1 MDERRIDR
9 IARGEAAAAPRRRV
23 LAGLAG
29 GALAAL
35 GLGRAASAD
44 RGATKEPGAA
54 KKPGAAAKHECH
66 KRCNET
72 TQPGRARGQCHRGC
86 AQLGK

>member
-9 IARGEAAAAPRRRV
+9 IARATAVAAPRRRV

-44 RGATKEPGAA
+44 RGGA